1 MFSFP
6 KPEPSSASASAST
19 SQQDEPVSRPKF
31 KNAYQSSSA
40 AFDGGETNYSAI
52 EEMLEQEK
60 QNNKTEAWNKI
71 DKTEKI
77 QKLHAYAEKYG
88 KEHGFPIKDVKSLK
102 MFFIDALDKGKLQRT
117 KDVIYSKET
126 REISAIPAL
135 HFNKD
140 SHAFTLKNMDNKRV
154 STLKSLT
161 PKIRRQVAESEATVE
176 HDTEQQ
182 QQL

>member
-6 KPEPSSASASAST
+6 KPDSSASASASV
-19 SQQDEPVSRPKF
+19 SQPVVEEAPSRPKF
-31 KNAYQSSSA
+31 KNAYQSTP
-40 AFDGGETNYSAI
+40 FDGGETTFSAL

-71 DKTEKI
+71 DKTMKI

-88 KEHGFPIKDVKSLK
+88 KEHGFPVKDIKMLK
-102 MFFIDALDKGKLQRT
+102 GFFVEALDKGKLQRT
-117 KDVIYSKET
+117 KDVVYSKDT

-140 SHAFTLKNMDNKRV
+140 AHTFTLKNMDTKRV

-161 PKIRRQVAESEATVE
+161 PKIRRTDANTKEELEPNSEPE
-176 HDTEQQ
+176 P
-182 QQL
+182 

>member
-6 KPEPSSASASAST
+6 KPDTSAS
-19 SQQDEPVSRPKF
+19 SQPVVEEAPSRPKF
-31 KNAYQSSSA
+31 KNAYQSTP
-40 AFDGGETNYSAI
+40 FDGGETTFSAL

-60 QNNKTEAWNKI
+60 QQNKTEAWNKI
-71 DKTEKI
+71 DKTMKI

-88 KEHGFPIKDVKSLK
+88 KEHGFPVKDIKTLK
-102 MFFIDALDKGKLQRT
+102 GFFVDALDKGKLQRT
-117 KDVIYSKET
+117 KDVLYSKDT

-140 SHAFTLKNMDNKRV
+140 AHAFTLKNMDTKRV

-161 PKIRRQVAESEATVE
+161 PKIRRPDANTKEGP
-176 HDTEQQ
+176 EQEPEP
-182 QQL
+182 